1 MDNFLLVLLLVILS
15 LAAGAA
21 GGFLW
26 GRSRNDDGA
35 PQLRAQLRDSEQQ
48 LGAAR
53 ESLADA
59 RARAELLERQ
69 NLALSSFDEQEN
81 TVLHALAPVA
91 EKLAAVQQHVA
102 VLERD
107 RQLQFGQLS
116 EQLNSARVTD
126 QALLESTRSLASAL
140 RNNASRGRWGE
151 VQLRRVVEAA
161 GLLDHVDFHEQFSSA
176 TGEASVRPDLVV
188 QLPQGKYLVVDS
200 KVPLSSFLEAQ
211 EAGRSAHSE
220 RRADLMKAHA
230 KAVRTH
236 IDALAAKRYWDAVP
250 ASPELVICFLP
261 AESFLA
267 AALEA
272 DPGLLDYGFGRNVT
286 LASPAT
292 LMAVL
297 KAVAVTWR
305 QELLTENAKDLYELS
320 QELYTRL
327 GTMGGH
333 ITKMGS
339 SLKSSVEHYNR
350 FVGTLETRVLTT
362 ARKMT
367 ALNLGDAEQFA
378 PAPALD
384 STPRV
389 LTAAELLD
397 DAPALKD
404 EERAAS

>member
-1 MDNFLLVLLLVILS
+1 MENILLVLLALLLGLV
-15 LAAGAA
+15 A
-21 GGFLW
+21 GFLW

-35 PQLRAQLRDSEQQ
+35 PLLRAQLRDAEQQ
-48 LGAAR
+48 LGLSR

-69 NLALSSFDEQEN
+69 NRALSSFDEQEN

-102 VLERD
+102 LLERD
-107 RQLQFGQLS
+107 RQHQFGQLS
-116 EQLNSARVTD
+116 EQLKAASTTD
-126 QALLESTRSLASAL
+126 ATLLESTRSLEAAL

-161 GLLDHVDFHEQFSSA
+161 GLLDHVDFHEQFSSLSGDSA
-176 TGEASVRPDLVV
+176 VRPDLVV

-211 EAGRSAHSE
+211 ETGSPSAPE
-220 RRADLMKAHA
+220 RRSDLMKSHA
-230 KAVRTH
+230 KAVRAH
-236 IDALAAKRYWDAVP
+236 IDALAGKRYWDAVP

-272 DPGLLDYGFGRNVT
+272 DGSLLDYGFSRNVA

-292 LMAVL
+292 LMALL

-305 QELLTENAKDLYELS
+305 QELLTENAKDLYDLS
-320 QELYTRL
+320 QELYTRM

-333 ITKMGS
+333 ISKMGS
-339 SLKSSVEHYNR
+339 SLKSSVENYNR
-350 FVGTLETRVLTT
+350 FVGTLETRVLST

-367 ALNLGDAEQFA
+367 SLNLGDAEQFST
-378 PAPALD
+378 PATIEA
-384 STPRV
+384 TPRV

-397 DAPALKD
+397 EGD
-404 EERAAS
+404 RAAS

>member
-1 MDNFLLVLLLVILS
+1 MENILLVVLALLLGLV
-15 LAAGAA
+15 A
-21 GGFLW
+21 GFLW

-35 PQLRAQLRDSEQQ
+35 PLLRNQLRDSEQQ

-69 NLALSSFDEQEN
+69 NRALSSFDEQEN
-81 TVLHALAPVA
+81 TVLHALAPVS
-91 EKLAAVQQHVA
+91 ERLAAVQQQVA
-102 VLERD
+102 LLERD

-116 EQLNSARVTD
+116 EQLKAASTTD
-126 QALLESTRSLASAL
+126 ATLLESTRSLEAAL

-161 GLLDHVDFHEQFSSA
+161 GLLDHVDFHEQFSSVS
-176 TGEASVRPDLVV
+176 GEASVRPDLVV

-211 EAGRSAHSE
+211 SAGESPNPE
-220 RRADLMKAHA
+220 RRAELMKAHA
-230 KAVRTH
+230 KAVRSH
-236 IDALAAKRYWDAVP
+236 VDALAAKRYWDAVP
-250 ASPELVICFLP
+250 ASPELVVCFLP

-272 DPGLLDYGFGRNVT
+272 DPGLLDYGFAKNVA

-305 QELLTENAKDLYELS
+305 QELLTENARELYDLS
-320 QELYTRL
+320 QELYSRL

-333 ITKMGS
+333 ISKMGS
-339 SLKSSVEHYNR
+339 SLKSSVENYNR
-350 FVGTLETRVLTT
+350 FVGAVETRVLTT

-367 ALNLGDAEQFA
+367 ALNLGDAEQLSSPGA
-378 PAPALD
+378 ID

-389 LTAAELLD
+389 LTAVELLNEA
-397 DAPALKD
+397 APLED
-404 EERAAS
+404 ERTAS

>member
-1 MDNFLLVLLLVILS
+1 MSVPHGKVKAMENILLVLLALLLGLV
-15 LAAGAA
+15 A
-21 GGFLW
+21 GFLW

-35 PQLRAQLRDSEQQ
+35 PILRAQLRDAEQQ
-48 LGAAR
+48 LGLSR

-69 NLALSSFDEQEN
+69 NRALSSFDEQEN
-81 TVLHALAPVA
+81 TVLHALAPVS
-91 EKLAAVQQHVA
+91 ERLAAVQQQVA
-102 VLERD
+102 LLERD

-116 EQLNSARVTD
+116 AQLKAASTTD
-126 QALLESTRSLASAL
+126 ATLLERTRSLEAAL

-161 GLLDHVDFHEQFSSA
+161 GLLDHVDFHEQFSSVS
-176 TGEASVRPDLVV
+176 GEASVRPDLVV

-211 EAGRSAHSE
+211 SAGESSNPE
-220 RRADLMKAHA
+220 RRAELMKAHA
-230 KAVRTH
+230 KAVRSH
-236 IDALAAKRYWDAVP
+236 VDALAAKRYWEAVP
-250 ASPELVICFLP
+250 ASPELVVCFLP

-272 DPGLLDYGFGRNVT
+272 DPGLLDYGFSKNVA

-305 QELLTENAKDLYELS
+305 QELLTENARDLYDLS

-333 ITKMGS
+333 ISKMGT
-339 SLKSSVEHYNR
+339 SLKSSVENYNR

-367 ALNLGDAEQFA
+367 TLNLGDAEQMA
-378 PAPALD
+378 SPAAIE

-397 DAPALKD
+397 E

>member
-1 MDNFLLVLLLVILS
+1 MENILLVLLALLLG
-15 LAAGAA
+15 LAA
-21 GGFLW
+21 GFLW

-35 PQLRAQLRDSEQQ
+35 PLLRAQLRDAEQQ
-48 LGAAR
+48 LGLSR

-69 NLALSSFDEQEN
+69 NRALSSFDEQEN

-102 VLERD
+102 ILERD
-107 RQLQFGQLS
+107 RQHQFGQLS
-116 EQLNSARVTD
+116 AQLQSARQVEA
-126 QALLESTRSLASAL
+126 ALLESTHSLASAL
-140 RNNASRGRWGE
+140 KNNASRGRWGE
-151 VQLRRVVEAA
+151 VQLRRVVESA
-161 GLLDHVDFHEQFSSA
+161 GLLDHVDFHEQFSSVSGDA
-176 TGEASVRPDLVV
+176 AVRPDLVV

-211 EAGRSAHSE
+211 ESGSASSPE
-220 RRADLMKAHA
+220 RRNDLMKAHA
-230 KAVRTH
+230 KAVRAH
-236 IDALAAKRYWDAVP
+236 IDALASKRYWDAVP
-250 ASPELVICFLP
+250 ASPELVVCFLP

-272 DPGLLDYGFGRNVT
+272 DGSLLDYGFSRNVA

-292 LMAVL
+292 LMALL

-305 QELLTENAKDLYELS
+305 QELLTENAKDLYDLS

-333 ITKMGS
+333 ISKMGT
-339 SLKSSVEHYNR
+339 SLKSSVENYNR
-350 FVGTLETRVLTT
+350 FVGTLETRVLST

-367 ALNLGDAEQFA
+367 SLNLGDVEQFST
-378 PAPALD
+378 PATIET
-384 STPRV
+384 TPRV
-389 LTAAELLD
+389 LTSAELLD
-397 DAPALKD
+397 
-404 EERAAS
+404 EENRAAS